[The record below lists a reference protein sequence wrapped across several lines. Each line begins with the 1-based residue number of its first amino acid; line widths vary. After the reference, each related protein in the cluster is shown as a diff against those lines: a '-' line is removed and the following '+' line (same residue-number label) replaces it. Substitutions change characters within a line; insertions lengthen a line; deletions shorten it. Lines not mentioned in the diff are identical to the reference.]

1 MRTVLAMA
9 GACLLFVLS
18 LPGMTWK
25 TYGFYRTIWSEYRS
39 SLFNPNNRSVER
51 LGMTC
56 GPHFLFSQFLSLQA
70 EGMSLSWQFD
80 FRGEAAHKN
89 RDGWQ
94 SDLTINQFYIQ
105 KDFLDNWIFIAGRSI
120 QKWGTGF
127 AFNPTDVVAPEKEL
141 SDPDNLERR
150 AVGNDMFQIEY
161 FGASFSLAMCFLT
174 RLETGSAIKTKD
186 PRLAFRIYKNIWDID
201 MSLIA
206 LSTGRETPLWGFNF
220 SGVIGDCLEIH
231 GEVSA
236 QKGSYRKYHPAA
248 TGMFVLYTADPLKEF
263 KRNDQKIYCQY
274 LAGFQYTFPGNVLWV
289 AEYYHRDKGYS
300 RKEWRRI
307 IAYAKFLNTQKEAEP
322 KLLAEG
328 NLLWLLNVY
337 SPKGAM
343 KDYLMNHINIPLS
356 AKWHLQSTCLLNLAD
371 LSLVCIPEIVF
382 QTGKHFTL
390 YARSFIFQG
399 RKETEFG
406 EFKQSYSLETGLRFQ
421 R

>member
-1 MRTVLAMA
+1 MA
-9 GACLLFVLS
+9 VACLLFVPP

-25 TYGFYRTIWSEYRS
+25 TLGFYRTIWSEYRS
-39 SLFNPNNRSVER
+39 SVFNPNNRSVEW
-51 LGMTC
+51 LGMNR
-56 GPHFLFSQFLSLQA
+56 GPNFWFSQYLSFQT
-70 EGMSLSWQFD
+70 EGISLSWQFD
-80 FRGEAAHKN
+80 FLGEVAHEN

-94 SDLTINQFYIQ
+94 SNLTINQFYIQ
-105 KDFLDNWIFIAGRSI
+105 KDFSDRWIFIAGRSI

-141 SDPDNLERR
+141 SDPDNREKR

-161 FGASFSLAMCFLT
+161 FGESFSLAMCFLT
-174 RLETGSAIKTKD
+174 RLETGSAIKVKD

-201 MSLIA
+201 MSFVA
-206 LSTGRETPLWGFNF
+206 LFTGSETPLWGFNF

-248 TGMFVLYTADPLKEF
+248 KGAIIFYGIDPLKEF
-263 KRNDQKIYCQY
+263 NREEQKIYSQY

-289 AEYYHRDKGYS
+289 AEYYHRDQGYS
-300 RKEWRRI
+300 REEWRRI
-307 IAYAKFLNTQKEAEP
+307 IAYAKFLNIQKEAQSRLP
-322 KLLAEG
+322 AEA
-328 NLLWLLNVY
+328 NLLRLLNVY

-356 AKWHLQSTCLLNLAD
+356 TKWHLQSTCLLNLAD

-382 QTGKHFTL
+382 QTGNLFTL

-406 EFKQSYSLETGLRFQ
+406 EFMQSYSLETGLRFQ